1 LCPEGKAGEFID
13 KNEFT
18 YGGKYV
24 VNPSGGLISKGH
36 PLGATGLAQ
45 CSELCWQ
52 LRGMADKRQV
62 SNAKIA
68 LQHNL
73 GLGGACVMAL
83 YKKYN
88 SNKGFSRAD
97 QTSDPALLEKF
108 EAEASGE
115 TPKVES
121 KTEAKSQGKALKSE
135 KLFQTMGDL
144 MKVNGKTVCA
154 RVNAVFHFEVL
165 RTPDDKNSTVFTI
178 DMKNSPGSVRE
189 GRFDKADAT
198 FIMTDDNIV
207 ALAEGKLNPQQA
219 FLQGKMKVK
228 GNVSA
233 AMKFTPDLMQRPKL

>member
-1 LCPEGKAGEFID
+1 
-13 KNEFT
+13 
-18 YGGKYV
+18 
-24 VNPSGGLISKGH
+24 
-36 PLGATGLAQ
+36 
-45 CSELCWQ
+45 
-52 LRGMADKRQV
+52 
-62 SNAKIA
+62 
-68 LQHNL
+68 
-73 GLGGACVMAL
+73 
-83 YKKYN
+83 
-88 SNKGFSRAD
+88 
-97 QTSDPALLEKF
+97 
-108 EAEASGE
+108 
-115 TPKVES
+115 
-121 KTEAKSQGKALKSE
+121 
-135 KLFQTMGDL
+135 